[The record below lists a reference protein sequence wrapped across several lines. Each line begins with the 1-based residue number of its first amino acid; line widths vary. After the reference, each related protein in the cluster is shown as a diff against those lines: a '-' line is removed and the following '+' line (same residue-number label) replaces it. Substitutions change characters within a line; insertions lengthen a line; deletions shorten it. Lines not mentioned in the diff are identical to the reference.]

1 MTTEQRNRVIE
12 GLRDELT
19 ASSFAEGLEGKIGAA
34 LCQRTDEQ
42 LLALAKEKGTWVP
55 A

>member
-1 MTTEQRNRVIE
+1 MTTEQRDRVVQE
-12 GLRDELT
+12 LFDELT

-42 LLALAKEKGTWVP
+42 LIALAKEKGTWTP

>member
-1 MTTEQRNRVIE
+1 MTVAQRDRVVQ
-12 GLRDELT
+12 GLFDELT

-34 LCQRTDEQ
+34 LCQWTDEQ
-42 LLALAKEKGTWVP
+42 LLALAKEKGTWVS